1 MNIERMQLMYGALS
15 PFVRK
20 VMVSAHEK
28 NLVESIDLVPTAVGA
43 GKTNETLMALN
54 PVGKIPALVLADGTP
69 VHDSTVIID
78 HFDTLVPEPRL
89 IPAAGKARIRALRMN
104 ATADGLLVAGVLV
117 RAELSRPET
126 GRWAEWHDAQLAKV
140 RACLQSL
147 DREVQDAGAT
157 PTIGEVAAGIALGW
171 VDFRMSD
178 VAWRDTC
185 PQLARWYAEFAQRP
199 SMLATAPKG

>member
-28 NLVESIDLVPTAVGA
+28 NLVDSIDLVPTAVGA
-43 GKTNETLMALN
+43 GKTNETLMAIN
-54 PVGKIPALVLADGTP
+54 PVGKIPTLVLADGTP

-89 IPAAGKARIRALRMN
+89 IPVVVKERIRALRMN

-117 RAELSRPET
+117 RAELTRPEAN
-126 GRWAEWHDAQLAKV
+126 RWPEWHAAQLSKV

-147 DREVQDAGAT
+147 DQEVQGAGAS

-171 VDFRMSD
+171 VDFRMSEL
-178 VAWRDTC
+178 AWRDDC
-185 PQLARWYAEFAQRP
+185 VNLARWYAEFSQRP

>member
-1 MNIERMQLMYGALS
+1 MTIERMQLMYGALS

-28 NLVESIDLVPTAVGA
+28 NLVEFIDLVPTAVGA
-43 GKTNETLMALN
+43 GKTNETLMAIN

-78 HFDTLVPEPRL
+78 HFDTIKTEPRL
-89 IPAAGKARIRALRMN
+89 IPVAGKARIRALRMN

-117 RAELSRPET
+117 RAEVGRPEAS
-126 GRWAEWHDAQLAKV
+126 RWTEWHDAQLAKV
-140 RACLQSL
+140 RKCLQSL
-147 DREVQDAGAT
+147 DQEVQDAGVE

-171 VDFRMSD
+171 VDFRMSE
-178 VAWRDTC
+178 VAWRDAC
-185 PQLARWYAEFAQRP
+185 PKLARWYAEFSERP
-199 SMLATAPKG
+199 SMMATAPKG